1 MKKTKILIV
10 EDELIVAEDLAS
22 NLEFME
28 YEITDILTTG
38 EEAIESVKNN
48 LPDCVMM
55 DITLQGEM
63 TGVDVA
69 AILKKDFS
77 VPVVFLTAHTNRDY
91 LDRAKLTEP
100 YGYLLKPF
108 QDKDI
113 LMTIET
119 AIYKHGIELKLQENE
134 KKFRSIVENSHAGI
148 CILDEKGIV
157 TYVNH
162 KMAVLLG
169 VKEEEILGKEF
180 VIFLNKDDSVVFS
193 KILGK
198 IDFMDQES
206 DREIEIT
213 LPGGIIRN
221 LEVRASV
228 IRDENDEIK
237 IISQFLDITDRKKNQ
252 KKIQMLAHAVES
264 INESVIVTN
273 MENKVL
279 FVNEAFVRKY
289 GYSHDEILNKP
300 VDIIR
305 SKNNPLN
312 INKDL
317 FLETLD
323 GGWQGELL
331 NVDKWGREF
340 PVFLTTSIIRD
351 EKDYPVA
358 LVGVSRDISSDKEMQ
373 LHLRQQQKMESIGNL
388 AGGVAHDFNNLLAVI
403 NGYTELIIGKIDVDS
418 TIYSFLKE
426 IEHAGNKAADL
437 TRQLLTFS
445 RKQVIKPKI
454 IQINII
460 ISNLAKMLKRIIGE
474 NIEMSMDLHEEV
486 LPIKADPGQIEQLL
500 MNLVINARDAINEKE
515 YSDKKLISITSD
527 QVVIDESFPD
537 HDMNEHP
544 GKYILIKVSDT
555 GVGIEESARK
565 KIFDPFYT
573 TKAKGKGTGLGLSTV
588 YGIIKQN
595 KAYIIVDSTP
605 GGGAEFNIYWPCLD
619 DLLTEV
625 SPEITKDSLRQ
636 GSETILL
643 VEDNEKVRALSETIV
658 KSLGYNVISAV
669 NGKEAFEIISMPSI
683 KIDLIISD
691 VIMPVM
697 DGIELAKKIQE
708 NNFDLP
714 ILFSS
719 GYSDEYISI
728 ENLKDIGVDFINK
741 PYSVKE
747 ISKKI
752 RKILDNEN

>member
-1 MKKTKILIV
+1 
-10 EDELIVAEDLAS
+10 
-22 NLEFME
+22 ME

-237 IISQFLDITDRKKNQ
+237 IIGQFLDITDRKKNQ

-279 FVNEAFVRKY
+279 FVNEAFIRKY
-289 GYSHDEILNKP
+289 GYSLDEILNKP